1 MKHDAQRE
9 IRKFGTIGTGAWEGG
24 GGGGVDDRPPPQEFE
39 NMNVPNF
46 R

>member
-24 GGGGVDDRPPPQEFE
+24 WRRGRSPPPPR
-39 NMNVPNF
+39 NLKT
-46 R
+46 

>member
-24 GGGGVDDRPPPQEFE
+24 GGVDDRPPPQEFE

>member
-1 MKHDAQRE
+1 MKHDTQRE

-24 GGGGVDDRPPPQEFE
+24 WRRGRSPPPQEFE